1 MNLDVLP
8 PTDLG
13 ALRTLFAGVT
23 AVLTLGN
30 LPWFART
37 IDIKRSGL
45 DAVSTPLDDDMENID
60 LDELPREKSL
70 LIRWLPILS
79 IPTTMVV
86 GVMFATVLLIAT
98 FDILPRTMLLAAIP
112 LYLLFYS
119 QAIDSSKVVRK
130 TSLLPWTCL
139 LLAIAPEDP
148 GGQALSI
155 VAIKIL
161 LVNMW
166 FTAGLRKAWNGGWA
180 WWNGSTLRH
189 HLAIEALENRT
200 RPESSGSLR
209 LAMMP
214 HVCTVLAIFT
224 MVAELGSPL
233 VILPGVAWACLL
245 AYLVFLGLHL
255 GIFLLWRL
263 DYLTFCFLPIGFVL
277 LVPSD
282 FTAIET
288 HLTTELDW
296 RTVATIAVSLF
307 FITNCFLGF
316 ENWPIHDWPMFSYHV
331 PWGHVR
337 VRRLF
342 ARHAGRR
349 MPVVLNDRYINRG
362 IARHGRYLL
371 WYGEQWTREKDIDPT
386 TIEELELIET
396 TIDEHGHLED
406 ETLMKFER
414 LTQLRRWLWRP
425 PWEESTRRDSS

>member
-1 MNLDVLP
+1 MNLEILTFDP
-8 PTDLG
+8 ISF
-13 ALRTLFAGVT
+13 RTLFAGIT
-23 AVLTLGN
+23 AVVTLGS
-30 LPWFART
+30 LSWFART
-37 IDIKRSGL
+37 IEMKRSGL

-60 LDELPREKSL
+60 RDELSDKSL
-70 LIRWLPILS
+70 LIRWLPVLS
-79 IPTTMVV
+79 IPATMVV
-86 GVMFATVLLIAT
+86 GVMFATVLLMAT
-98 FDILPRTMLLAAIP
+98 FEILPRTMLLTAVP
-112 LYLLFYS
+112 LYLLFFR

-139 LLAIAPEDP
+139 LLAVAPEDT

-166 FTAGLRKAWNGGWA
+166 FTAGLRKAGNGGWS
-180 WWNGSTLRH
+180 WWTGSTLRH
-189 HLAIEALENRT
+189 HLAVEALENRV
-200 RPESSGSLR
+200 RPESSASLR

-214 HVCTVLAIFT
+214 RICMVLAVFT

-233 VILPGVAWACLL
+233 VILPGVAWSCLL
-245 AYLVFLGLHL
+245 SYLIYLGLHL
-255 GIFLLWRL
+255 GIFVLWRL
-263 DYLTFCFLPIGFVL
+263 DYLSFCFLPIGFVL

-296 RTVATIAVSLF
+296 RTIATLAVSIF
-307 FITNCFLGF
+307 FIANCFLGIDK
-316 ENWPIHDWPMFSYHV
+316 WPIHDWPMFSRHV

-371 WYGEQWTREKDIDPT
+371 WYGERWTSEKGIDPT
-386 TIEELELIET
+386 TIAELELI
-396 TIDEHGHLED
+396 DEHGRIKD

-425 PWEESTRRDSS
+425 PWEETTRRDST